1 MELFLT
7 IAAAI
12 YSLRL
17 LFFASGQ
24 LRAGVRRG
32 NVADQKRVSII
43 IPARNEEHNLHRCIA
58 SLHQLQYPEHLL
70 EIVFVNDRSTD
81 NTASIIN
88 QAAESWSVIRTV
100 HRTEADARENLRG
113 KPGALQSGIDAAS
126 GDVYLFTDA
135 DCVVEPQWI
144 RTMLAPFANSN
155 VKMVCGFTTIEHSS
169 AFGILQDIEW
179 LYTHS
184 MAQGSLT
191 NHIPIGCF
199 GNNMA
204 IDATAFRELGG
215 YNVVAFSVTEDLA
228 LLQAM
233 VRTGHKVAYIC
244 SATSA
249 VETLPCTTLAEYL
262 QQKQRWVRGGTQLGW
277 RATMFVITS
286 VMYWTGLVLSIVTQ
300 SPGWTLTFLA
310 LRAVGDGQLINLSVV
325 RLRRWSSIPAIAPS
339 LIILLLLEL
348 ILPILTLRKKVQWKG
363 QTF

>member
-1 MELFLT
+1 MELILTTSALIYTIRLVFFL
-7 IAAAI
+7 
-12 YSLRL
+12 
-17 LFFASGQ
+17 SGQ
-24 LRAGVRRG
+24 LKAGVRR
-32 NVADQKRVSII
+32 VRHADEKRVSII

-58 SLHQLQYPEHLL
+58 SLRQLEYPEHLL
-70 EIVFVNDRSTD
+70 EIIFVNDRSTD
-81 NTASIIN
+81 STASIIN

-100 HRTEADARENLRG
+100 HRTDADARDNLRG
-113 KPGALQSGIDAAS
+113 KPGALQSGIDVAS
-126 GDVYLFTDA
+126 GDIYLFTDA

-144 RTMLAPFANSN
+144 RTILAPFADSN

-204 IDATAFRELGG
+204 IDAKAFRELGG

-233 VRTGHKVAYIC
+233 VRSGRKVAYIC
-244 SATSA
+244 SADSA
-249 VETLPCTTLAEYL
+249 VETLPCTTLSEYL

-277 RATMFVITS
+277 RATIFVITS

-300 SPGWTLTFLA
+300 SLDWTLIFLA
-310 LRAVGDGQLINLSVV
+310 LRAIGDGQLINLSVV

-348 ILPILTLRKKVQWKG
+348 ILPILALRKKVQWKG